1 MPRRIAVIQGH
12 PDPAGNRLCHA
23 LAAAYAEG
31 ARRASHTVEII
42 EIAQL
47 SFPLLRSRAEFE
59 TGEIPASLAAA
70 RDAVLAA
77 DHVVIVFPLW
87 LGTMPALL
95 KGFLEQVMR
104 PGVAFEYL
112 NNGATRTLL
121 NGRSARIVAT
131 MGMPALLFR
140 FYFLGHGVRVLERNI
155 LRFVGF
161 SPVRTT
167 LFGLAAKVKP
177 AKAEAWLRRMRNLG
191 AKGV

>member
-12 PDPAGNRLCHA
+12 PDPSGDRLCHA

-31 ARRASHTVEII
+31 ARDASHTVEII
-42 EIAQL
+42 DIAGL
-47 SFPLLRSRAEFE
+47 SFPLLRSQAEFE
-59 TGEIPASLAAA
+59 TGEIPAGLAAA

-77 DHVVIVFPLW
+77 DHVLVVFPLW

-104 PGVAFEYL
+104 PGVAFEYTE
-112 NNGATRTLL
+112 NGSSRTLL
-121 NGRSARIVAT
+121 NGRSARIVVT

-161 SPVRTT
+161 RPVRTSY
-167 LFGLAAKVKP
+167 FGLAANVKP
-177 AKAEAWLRRMRNLG
+177 AKAQRWLRSMRDLG
-191 AKGV
+191 ARGV